1 MENKEELEKFNGL
14 GADEKDKK
22 EGIIVG
28 DNEALKNLDLNGD
41 GIVTKEELDEA
52 KKRIEEIV
60 KSKDNPF
67 NESFIKAYNNLSK
80 EDKDNITKE
89 DINALKEKGEIRNEA
104 VKKLQEER
112 ERILKEEDKE
122 LFENFQNSLGGDMSE
137 NAKHFQEI
145 KRGILIGLIFG
156 LPGVMFIAIKDTF
169 DKNKVKEELNESIK
183 EYAEKGDKNKFTS
196 AINTAQKH
204 FGKIIDIK
212 GIENSILASGIFQ
225 NLDKNKEELVK
236 TISSCKEIMK
246 NNKEKIDNLLDETF
260 LKENQ
265 EVLETEEEIDEEED
279 PEPVE
284 GMKYM

>member
-1 MENKEELEKFNGL
+1 MENKKELEKFNGL

-22 EGIIVG
+22 EGMAVG
-28 DNEALKNLDLNGD
+28 DNEILKNLDLNGD
-41 GIVTKEELDEA
+41 GIVTKEELDEV

-67 NESFIKAYNNLSK
+67 SESFIKAYNNLSK
-80 EDKDNITKE
+80 EDRDNISKE
-89 DINALKEKGEIRNEA
+89 DINALKEKGEIRNES

-112 ERILKEEDKE
+112 ERILKEEDEE
-122 LFENFQNSLGGDMSE
+122 LFEKFHNQLGGDMSE

-145 KRGILIGLIFG
+145 KRGILIGILFG
-156 LPGVMFIAIKDTF
+156 LPGVMFIAIKDSF

-183 EYAEKGDKNKFTS
+183 EYAENGDKNKFTS
-196 AINTAQKH
+196 AINTAQKY
-204 FGKIIDIK
+204 FGKIMDIK
-212 GIENSILASGIFQ
+212 AIENSILASGIFQ
-225 NLDKNKEELVK
+225 NLDKNEEELVK

-260 LKENQ
+260 LEDNQ
-265 EVLETEEEIDEEED
+265 EETEEIEDEED

-284 GMKYM
+284 GMKYI